1 MIENKKKCTFM
12 CWFSHEREPKMVRP
26 FVTRVGGMVRPYSGV
41 HLEQT
46 TRVSGRIFVFVIVK
60 LV

>member
-1 MIENKKKCTFM
+1 M